1 MSDVVKK
8 LDEARGYVEQ
18 AIDLLETIEGDEGG
32 DIVGIKKVLDGIA
45 DLMDVTAT
53 LIGEEIP
60 DDGEPEEGNETAEGT
75 KAE

>member
-18 AIDLLETIEGDEGG
+18 AIELLETIEGDEGG
-32 DIVGIKKVLDGIA
+32 DIIGIKKVLDGIA

-53 LIGEEIP
+53 LIGEDVP
-60 DDGEPEEGNETAEGT
+60 DVAEQEQESEEPGSAAE
-75 KAE
+75 

>member
-32 DIVGIKKVLDGIA
+32 DIIGIKKVLDGIA

-53 LIGEEIP
+53 LIGEDVPE
-60 DDGEPEEGNETAEGT
+60 DAEPEEGDEPAED
-75 KAE
+75 KK